1 MNTFFGKSF
10 KKNLIFIISII
21 IIFTL
26 VLFFVLQINN
36 SKSIQKEILNI
47 EQQKINKM
55 NISILSQ
62 MNQITK
68 INCYF
73 STVVLKEHTYPL
85 LEQDVSWYASLNE
98 RSALCISTMDYIRLI
113 RVTNGN
119 ASYQTAGYYEEIMS
133 DPENLVTLGEMN
145 ATEIIYIKNCKT
157 DALMFRITPEPNDY
171 AENNVLIL
179 ANSSVFG
186 ETILNGNVNGNSVA
200 CVVDRDGNIV
210 LSNNFDDLGG
220 NLFSL
225 YELSGKTKIEEKKMI
240 SLKGVKYSY
249 CSEKIGNLDLYSVS
263 LTDQSTYA
271 SYYTAMQIN
280 TVIFG
285 AVLFVLSFLISLL
298 IAYRTYRPL
307 RNLIKSLNNHMP
319 ELSIRKNLDEIA
331 YIQDNIANL
340 YSNNHN
346 LKQVVNEDIKL
357 LKNQQAIAL
366 QSQISP
372 HFTYNTLDAINWTA
386 TDLIGRKNPISACVI
401 NMANIIKYSMDSS
414 TLFAT
419 LSEELSI
426 TKMYVEILK
435 VRYNNK
441 YELEWDV
448 DESLLDS
455 KVIKICIQPI
465 IENAVFHGLSKT
477 PEKGRISVRVY
488 SEEKDLKIEIS
499 DNGIGISAEALEKIN
514 RHINDF
520 ENLPPN
526 HIGLRNVNM
535 RLKLLYGEKY
545 GVFIKNRETNGVTCY
560 LLLPVK
566 RNGD

>member
-1 MNTFFGKSF
+1 LKTFLGKNF
-10 KKNLIFIISII
+10 KNNLMFIVSII

-26 VLFFVLQINN
+26 ILFFVLQINN

-47 EQQKINKM
+47 EQQKIDKM
-55 NISILSQ
+55 NNSIVSQ
-62 MNQITK
+62 IDLITK

-73 STVVLKEHTYPL
+73 SSVVLKEHTYPL

-98 RSALCISTMDYIRLI
+98 RSALCVSIMDYIRLI

-119 ASYQTAGYYEEIMS
+119 SSYQTAEYDEEIVS
-133 DPENLVTLGEMN
+133 GSENLICVGEMN
-145 ATEIIYIKNCKT
+145 ATEILYIKNCKT
-157 DALMFRITPEPNDY
+157 DALMFRITPNNQDY

-179 ANSSVFG
+179 ANSAIFG
-186 ETILNGNVNGNSVA
+186 ENILGRNTNESSTA
-200 CVVDRDGNIV
+200 YVVDRDGNIV
-210 LSNNFDDLGG
+210 LSNSYDDLGS

-225 YELSGKTKIEEKKMI
+225 YKLNRKEQSEEKRMV
-240 SLKGVKYSY
+240 SLNGSKYSY
-249 CSEKIGNLDLYSVS
+249 CSEKIGDFDLYSVV
-263 LTDQSTYA
+263 LTNQSVYA
-271 SYYTAMQIN
+271 GYYTAMQLN

-285 AVLFVLSFLISLL
+285 IILVGISFLLSLI

-307 RNLIKSLNNHMP
+307 RNLIKTLNNYIP
-319 ELSIRKNLDEIA
+319 ELHIGKNLDEIA
-331 YIQDNIANL
+331 YIQDNIAKL

-346 LKQVVNEDIKL
+346 LKQVVDEDIKL

-372 HFTYNTLDAINWTA
+372 HFTYNTLDAINWIA
-386 TDLIGRKNPISACVI
+386 TDLIGRKNPISSCVI

-414 TLFAT
+414 TFFT
-419 LSEELSI
+419 QLSEEISVA
-426 TKMYVEILK
+426 KMYVEILK

-441 YELEWDV
+441 HRVEWEI

-465 IENAVFHGLSKT
+465 IENAVFHGISSISQ
-477 PEKGRISVRVY
+477 EGRILVRVY
-488 SEEKDLKIEIS
+488 SESNDLKIEIS
-499 DNGIGISAEALEKIN
+499 DNGVGISQESLEKIN
-514 RHINDF
+514 SHINNF

-535 RLKLLYGEKY
+535 RFKLLYGEKY
-545 GVFIKNRETNGVTCY
+545 GVFIKNGDISGVTCY
-560 LLLPVK
+560 LLLPIK